1 VVVVH
6 RDDDRAPRVYTFPEE
21 VDFGTLSL
29 RDLARDPGLLPA
41 ATQTLMAYQFG
52 GAGFVARAQVD
63 VPQFAITSERGA
75 QGDRYQ
81 YAVKVVPGRQEAGAI
96 RAPFSSRPTT
106 RSFPDSSCRSR
117 VTIVP

>member
-52 GAGFVARAQVD
+52 GAGFVARALVD
-63 VPQFAITSERGA
+63 VPQFAVTSERGA

-81 YAVKVVPGRQEAGAI
+81 YAVMVVPGRLEAGVI
-96 RAPFSSRPTT
+96 RGSILIETNDAE
-106 RSFPDSSCRSR
+106 FPRLVVPVS